1 MTEEQV
7 KSQYRAIHAP
17 QNLRGQVLAA
27 CAAARRQRAGQ
38 RKKFASMAA
47 CLAVVLCLSVY
58 GLSPVP
64 AIASG
69 GQTVDRGGAAVAAET
84 VDLFGGTQT
93 RTAAVFALE
102 PEGGSEIETCISLA
116 IGGRTALLADSRGQR
131 CADGPRRPAR
141 CPDRSCSQRRR
152 LVPVL
157 LTDTISKKFLRSER
171 NNYAFFQYSFFV
183 LLSAHCN
190 RAVFYS
196 AESG

>member
-69 GQTVDRGGAAVAAET
+69 GQTVDRGGVAVAAET

-116 IGGRTALLADSRGQR
+116 FARAAKVSVSEGMLYRLNPETGAADEAGQTCRASADELLYWQIPGDSAVLTARAGL
-131 CADGPRRPAR
+131 
-141 CPDRSCSQRRR
+141 
-152 LVPVL
+152 
-157 LTDTISKKFLRSER
+157 
-171 NNYAFFQYSFFV
+171 
-183 LLSAHCN
+183 
-190 RAVFYS
+190 RAVRIE
-196 AESG
+196 AVRSGDGWSLSC